1 MRIFVFFFLFL
12 FLDNLY
18 ANTMYMQ
25 LVEED
30 SELLKIGDVM
40 SFLNADP
47 DAKVVAKRSF
57 APVSNVGSTYIESQS
72 QAMRGT
78 IIRSDGTEEKF

>member
-1 MRIFVFFFLFL
+1 
-12 FLDNLY
+12 
-18 ANTMYMQ
+18 MYMQ